1 MSIEVSPLRRRM
13 IDDMTIRNM
22 TPGTRTAV
30 LGGHVERCEDCA
42 HTRIAYNCCRYR
54 HRPSIARDRSPISAE
69 GWWSCLNQ
77 VYKLAQF
84 GRASPDVARSHQMT
98 IRKKIFLLAG
108 ILLAL
113 FGIVV
118 GVVATVQKLNSDQIS
133 NIAEYELPLT
143 RLVAELDVDTD
154 RYELGILRALR
165 LDPLN
170 PPELAA
176 AIAAKKE
183 VGDELRADVD
193 TATTLLAKA
202 IQDPGYRAAE
212 RVELARIE
220 GSFKYLTRNLEGF
233 LATGEQTMADLA
245 EGRREDA
252 RTASRQL
259 LNTYLSFGL
268 FLAACGVGLGIS
280 AVGSARVVGALRQL
294 VVRTRAIEA
303 GTDSEPLSVRTRDE
317 VGELALSFNRMVEEL
332 RTRERIKDTFG
343 KFVDPRIVTRLI
355 GSGAEQAER
364 RTLTVFFS
372 DIKGFSGISEQLTA
386 SAVVNLLNSYFGA
399 VAEIIHAHR
408 GFIDKY
414 IGDAVMAFWVSP
426 FSAGDDH
433 ASDACLAALAQQE
446 ALVRLRTQLPEITGM
461 RRNPPE
467 LGIRMGIATG
477 EAVVGTIGS
486 DSSRTYTVIGDT
498 VNLAS
503 RLESINKLY
512 GTSLILSEETYR
524 TAQHVIEARE
534 LDLVTVAGKTEP
546 VRIYEAIGRVGE
558 IAPERIALREM
569 FANGLAAYRRQDWDE
584 AQRCFES
591 CQLSDAEDEPSRL
604 FIHRIS
610 LLRSTPPP
618 AGWDGV
624 WHFRE
629 K

>member
-1 MSIEVSPLRRRM
+1 
-13 IDDMTIRNM
+13 
-22 TPGTRTAV
+22 
-30 LGGHVERCEDCA
+30 
-42 HTRIAYNCCRYR
+42 
-54 HRPSIARDRSPISAE
+54 
-69 GWWSCLNQ
+69 
-77 VYKLAQF
+77 
-84 GRASPDVARSHQMT
+84 MT

-108 ILLAL
+108 ILLGL
-113 FGIVV
+113 FGAVV
-118 GVVATVQKLNSDQIS
+118 GVLAVVQKLDSDQIS

-176 AIAAKKE
+176 AIAAKKQ
-183 VGDELRADVD
+183 VGDELRADAD
-193 TATTLLAKA
+193 AATALIAKA
-202 IQDPGYRAAE
+202 IEDTGYRAAE

-220 GSFKYLTRNLEGF
+220 GSFKYLTRSLEGF
-233 LATGEQTMADLA
+233 LAKGEQVMADLVD
-245 EGRREDA
+245 GRREDA
-252 RTASRQL
+252 RTASLGFAKYAQAFGPDLTEVRLNLAGLTDRATRDVLARQR

-268 FLAACGVGLGIS
+268 FLLACGIGLGVS
-280 AVGSARVVGALRQL
+280 AVGSARVIGGLRQL
-294 VVRTRAIEA
+294 AVRTRANEA
-303 GTDSEPLSVRTRDE
+303 GTVSEPLSILTRDE

-343 KFVDPRIVTRLI
+343 KFVDPRIVARLI

-386 SAVVNLLNSYFGA
+386 SAVVNLLNSYFGT
-399 VAEIIHAHR
+399 VAEVIHAHR
-408 GFIDKY
+408 GF

-446 ALVRLRTQLPEITGM
+446 AVVQLRAQLPEITGM
-461 RRNPPE
+461 RRDPPE
-467 LGIRMGIATG
+467 LAIRMGIATG
-477 EAVVGTIGS
+477 EALVGTIGS
-486 DSSRTYTVIGDT
+486 DSSRSYTVIGDT

-524 TAQHVIEARE
+524 MAQHVIEARE
-534 LDLVTVAGKTEP
+534 LDLITVAGKTEP
-546 VRIYEAIGRVGE
+546 VRIYEAMGRVGE
-558 IAPERIALREM
+558 IAPEQIQLREM
-569 FANGLAAYRRQDWDE
+569 YANGLAAYRRQDWDE

-591 CQLSDAEDEPSRL
+591 CQLGDAYDGPSRL
-604 FIHRIS
+604 FIERIS
-610 LLRSTPPP
+610 LLRSRPPP
-618 AGWDGV
+618 ADWDGV
-624 WHFRE
+624 WHFKE

>member
-1 MSIEVSPLRRRM
+1 
-13 IDDMTIRNM
+13 
-22 TPGTRTAV
+22 
-30 LGGHVERCEDCA
+30 
-42 HTRIAYNCCRYR
+42 
-54 HRPSIARDRSPISAE
+54 
-69 GWWSCLNQ
+69 
-77 VYKLAQF
+77 
-84 GRASPDVARSHQMT
+84 MT

-113 FGIVV
+113 FGAVV
-118 GVVATVQKLNSDQIS
+118 GVLTVIQKLDSDQIS

-170 PPELAA
+170 PPELAE
-176 AIAAKKE
+176 AIAAKKQ
-183 VGDELRADVD
+183 VGDELRADAD
-193 TATTLLAKA
+193 AATALIAKA
-202 IQDPGYRAAE
+202 IEDTGYRAAE

-220 GSFKYLTRNLEGF
+220 GSFKYLTRSLEGF
-233 LATGEQTMADLA
+233 LATGEQVMADLVD
-245 EGRREDA
+245 GRRENA
-252 RTASRQL
+252 RTASLGFAKYAQAFGPDLSEVRLNLAGLTDRATRNVLARQR

-268 FLAACGVGLGIS
+268 FLLACGIGLGVS
-280 AVGSARVVGALRQL
+280 AVGSTRVVGGLRQL
-294 VVRTRAIEA
+294 VVGTRAIEA
-303 GTDSEPLSVRTRDE
+303 GTVSEPLSILTRDE

-386 SAVVNLLNSYFGA
+386 SAVVNLLNSYFGT
-399 VAEIIHAHR
+399 VAEVIHAHR

-446 ALVRLRTQLPEITGM
+446 AVVQLRAQLPEITGM
-461 RRNPPE
+461 RRDPPE
-467 LGIRMGIATG
+467 LTIRMGIATG

-486 DSSRTYTVIGDT
+486 DSSRSYTVIGDT

-512 GTSLILSEETYR
+512 STSLILSEETYR
-524 TAQHVIEARE
+524 MAQNVIEARE
-534 LDLVTVAGKTEP
+534 LDLITVAGKTEP
-546 VRIYEAIGRVGE
+546 VRIYEAVARVGE
-558 IAPERIALREM
+558 IAPEQIQLRELY
-569 FANGLAAYRRQDWDE
+569 ANGLAAYRRQDWDE
-584 AQRCFES
+584 ARRCFES
-591 CQLSDAEDEPSRL
+591 CQLGDADDGPSRL
-604 FIHRIS
+604 FIERIS
-610 LLRSTPPP
+610 LLRSSPPP
-618 AGWDGV
+618 ADWDGV
-624 WHFRE
+624 WHFEE

>member
-1 MSIEVSPLRRRM
+1 
-13 IDDMTIRNM
+13 
-22 TPGTRTAV
+22 
-30 LGGHVERCEDCA
+30 
-42 HTRIAYNCCRYR
+42 
-54 HRPSIARDRSPISAE
+54 
-69 GWWSCLNQ
+69 
-77 VYKLAQF
+77 
-84 GRASPDVARSHQMT
+84 MT

-113 FGIVV
+113 FGAVV
-118 GVVATVQKLNSDQIS
+118 GVLTVVQKLDSDQIS

-170 PPELAA
+170 PPELAE
-176 AIAAKKE
+176 AIAAKKQ
-183 VGDELRADVD
+183 VGDELRADAD
-193 TATTLLAKA
+193 AATALIAKA
-202 IQDPGYRAAE
+202 IEDTGYRAAE

-220 GSFKYLTRNLEGF
+220 GSFKYLTRSLEGF
-233 LATGEQTMADLA
+233 LATGEQVMADLVD
-245 EGRREDA
+245 GRREDA
-252 RTASRQL
+252 RMASLGFAKYAQAFGPDLSEVRLNLAGLTDRATRNVLARQR

-268 FLAACGVGLGIS
+268 FLLACGIGLGVS
-280 AVGSARVVGALRQL
+280 AVGSTRVVGGLRQL
-294 VVRTRAIEA
+294 VVGTRAIEA
-303 GTDSEPLSVRTRDE
+303 GTVSEPLSILTRDE

-364 RTLTVFFS
+364 RTLTIFFS

-386 SAVVNLLNSYFGA
+386 SAVVNLLNSYFGT
-399 VAEIIHAHR
+399 VAEVIHAHR

-446 ALVRLRTQLPEITGM
+446 AVVQLRAQLPEITGI
-461 RRNPPE
+461 RRDPPE
-467 LGIRMGIATG
+467 LAIRMGIATG

-486 DSSRTYTVIGDT
+486 DSSRSYTVIGDT

-512 GTSLILSEETYR
+512 STSLILSEETYR
-524 TAQHVIEARE
+524 MAQHVIEARE
-534 LDLVTVAGKTEP
+534 LDLITVAGKTEP
-546 VRIYEAIGRVGE
+546 VRIYEAMGRVDE
-558 IAPERIALREM
+558 IAPEQIQLREM
-569 FANGLAAYRRQDWDE
+569 YANGLAAYRRQDWDE
-584 AQRCFES
+584 AQRYFES
-591 CQLSDAEDEPSRL
+591 CQLGDTDDGPSRL
-604 FIHRIS
+604 FIERIS
-610 LLRSTPPP
+610 LLRSSPPP
-618 AGWDGV
+618 ADWDGV
-624 WHFRE
+624 WDLRPTS
-629 K
+629 

>member
-1 MSIEVSPLRRRM
+1 
-13 IDDMTIRNM
+13 
-22 TPGTRTAV
+22 
-30 LGGHVERCEDCA
+30 
-42 HTRIAYNCCRYR
+42 
-54 HRPSIARDRSPISAE
+54 
-69 GWWSCLNQ
+69 
-77 VYKLAQF
+77 
-84 GRASPDVARSHQMT
+84 MT

-113 FGIVV
+113 FGAVV
-118 GVVATVQKLNSDQIS
+118 GVLAVVQKLDSDQIS
-133 NIAEYELPLT
+133 NIAEYELPLA

-170 PPELAA
+170 SAELAA
-176 AIAAKKE
+176 AIAAKKQ
-183 VGDELRADVD
+183 VGDELRADAD
-193 TATTLLAKA
+193 AATALIAKA
-202 IQDPGYRAAE
+202 IQDTGYRAAE

-220 GSFKYLTRNLEGF
+220 GSFKYLTRSLEGF
-233 LATGEQTMADLA
+233 LATGEQVMADLVD
-245 EGRREDA
+245 GRREDA
-252 RTASRQL
+252 RTASLGFAKYAQAFGPDLSEVRLNLARLTDQATRNVLARQR

-268 FLAACGVGLGIS
+268 FLLACGIGLGVS
-280 AVGSARVVGALRQL
+280 AVGSARVVGGLRQL

-303 GTDSEPLSVRTRDE
+303 GSVSEPLSILTRDE

-355 GSGAEQAER
+355 GSGADQAER
-364 RTLTVFFS
+364 RTLTIFFS

-386 SAVVNLLNSYFGA
+386 SAVVNLLNSYFGT
-399 VAEIIHAHR
+399 VAEVIHAHR

-446 ALVRLRTQLPEITGM
+446 AVVQLRAQLPEITGM
-461 RRNPPE
+461 RRDPPE
-467 LGIRMGIATG
+467 LAIRMGIATG

-486 DSSRTYTVIGDT
+486 DSSRSYTVIGDT

-512 GTSLILSEETYR
+512 GTSLIVSEETYR
-524 TAQHVIEARE
+524 MAQHIIEARE
-534 LDLVTVAGKTEP
+534 LDLITVAGKTEP
-546 VRIYEAIGRVGE
+546 VRIYEAMGRVGE
-558 IAPERIALREM
+558 IAPEQNQLCEM
-569 FANGLAAYRRQDWDE
+569 YANGLAAYRRQDWDE

-591 CQLSDAEDEPSRL
+591 CQLGDADDGPSRL
-604 FIHRIS
+604 FIERIS
-610 LLRSTPPP
+610 LLRSSPPP
-618 AGWDGV
+618 ADWDRV
-624 WHFRE
+624 WHFEE

>member
-1 MSIEVSPLRRRM
+1 
-13 IDDMTIRNM
+13 
-22 TPGTRTAV
+22 
-30 LGGHVERCEDCA
+30 
-42 HTRIAYNCCRYR
+42 
-54 HRPSIARDRSPISAE
+54 
-69 GWWSCLNQ
+69 
-77 VYKLAQF
+77 
-84 GRASPDVARSHQMT
+84 MT

-113 FGIVV
+113 FGAVV
-118 GVVATVQKLNSDQIS
+118 GVLAIVQKLDSDQIS
-133 NIAEYELPLT
+133 NIAEYELPLA

-176 AIAAKKE
+176 AIAAKKQ
-183 VGDELRADVD
+183 VGDELRADANAA
-193 TATTLLAKA
+193 TALIAKA
-202 IQDPGYRAAE
+202 IHDTGYRAAE

-220 GSFKYLTRNLEGF
+220 GSFKYLTRGLEGF
-233 LATGEQTMADLA
+233 LATGEQVMADLVD
-245 EGRREDA
+245 GRHEDA
-252 RTASRQL
+252 RTASLGFTKYAQAFGPDLSEVRLNLAGLTDRATRDVLARQR

-268 FLAACGVGLGIS
+268 FLLACGIGLGVS
-280 AVGSARVVGALRQL
+280 AVGSARVIGGLRQL

-303 GTDSEPLSVRTRDE
+303 GTVSEPLSILTRDE

-386 SAVVNLLNSYFGA
+386 SAVVNLLNSYFGT
-399 VAEIIHAHR
+399 VAEVIHAHR

-446 ALVRLRTQLPEITGM
+446 AITLLRAQLSEITGM
-461 RRNPPE
+461 RRDPPE
-467 LGIRMGIATG
+467 LAIRMGIATG

-486 DSSRTYTVIGDT
+486 DSSRSYTVIGDT

-503 RLESINKLY
+503 RLESINKIY
-512 GTSLILSEETYR
+512 STSLILSEETYR
-524 TAQHVIEARE
+524 MAQQIIEARE
-534 LDLVTVAGKTEP
+534 LDLITVAGKTEP
-546 VRIYEAIGRVGE
+546 VRIYEAMAVE
-558 IAPERIALREM
+558 
-569 FANGLAAYRRQDWDE
+569 ANR
-584 AQRCFES
+584 FS
-591 CQLSDAEDEPSRL
+591 
-604 FIHRIS
+604 S
-610 LLRSTPPP
+610 LILMPPP
-618 AGWDGV
+618 ALRTEIGRKSAPSLEHMLSLATKFDVSKDAMARAYAEYHSETIASWWSATARWSATTATRSAFPISRRSAAGPYP
-624 WHFRE
+624 RGRCSIARGCR
-629 K
+629 

>member
-1 MSIEVSPLRRRM
+1 
-13 IDDMTIRNM
+13 
-22 TPGTRTAV
+22 
-30 LGGHVERCEDCA
+30 
-42 HTRIAYNCCRYR
+42 
-54 HRPSIARDRSPISAE
+54 
-69 GWWSCLNQ
+69 
-77 VYKLAQF
+77 
-84 GRASPDVARSHQMT
+84 MT

-113 FGIVV
+113 FGAVV
-118 GVVATVQKLNSDQIS
+118 GVLAIVQKLDSDQIS
-133 NIAEYELPLT
+133 NIVEYELPLT

-183 VGDELRADVD
+183 VGDELRADAD
-193 TATTLLAKA
+193 TATALIAKA
-202 IQDPGYRAAE
+202 IKDRGYGTSE

-220 GSFKYLTRNLEGF
+220 GAFKYLIRSLEGF
-233 LATGEQTMADLA
+233 LATGEQVMAALVD
-245 EGRREDA
+245 GRREDA
-252 RTASRQL
+252 RTASLGFAKYAQAFGPDLSEVRLNLAGLTDRATRDVLARQR

-268 FLAACGVGLGIS
+268 FLLACGIGLGVS
-280 AVGSARVVGALRQL
+280 AVGSARVVGGLRQL

-303 GTDSEPLSVRTRDE
+303 GSVSEPLSILTRDE

-343 KFVDPRIVTRLI
+343 KFVDPRIVSRLI

-364 RTLTVFFS
+364 RTLTIFFS
-372 DIKGFSGISEQLTA
+372 DIKDFSGISEQLTA
-386 SAVVNLLNSYFGA
+386 SAVVNLLNSYFGT
-399 VAEIIHAHR
+399 VAEVIHAHR

-446 ALVRLRTQLPEITGM
+446 AVIQLRAQLPEITGM

-467 LGIRMGIATG
+467 LAIRMGIATG

-486 DSSRTYTVIGDT
+486 DSSRSYTVIGDT

-534 LDLVTVAGKTEP
+534 LDLITVAGKTEP
-546 VRIYEAIGRVGE
+546 VRIYEAMGRAGE
-558 IAPERIALREM
+558 IAPEQIQLREM
-569 FANGLAAYRRQDWDE
+569 YANGLAAYRRQHWDE

-591 CQLSDAEDEPSRL
+591 CQLGDAQDGPSRL
-604 FIHRIS
+604 FIERIS
-610 LLRSTPPP
+610 LLRSSPPP
-618 AGWDGV
+618 ADWDGV
-624 WHFRE
+624 WHFKE

>member
-1 MSIEVSPLRRRM
+1 
-13 IDDMTIRNM
+13 
-22 TPGTRTAV
+22 
-30 LGGHVERCEDCA
+30 
-42 HTRIAYNCCRYR
+42 
-54 HRPSIARDRSPISAE
+54 
-69 GWWSCLNQ
+69 
-77 VYKLAQF
+77 
-84 GRASPDVARSHQMT
+84 MT

-108 ILLAL
+108 ILLLL
-113 FGIVV
+113 FGAVV
-118 GVVATVQKLNSDQIS
+118 GILAVVQKLDSDQIN

-170 PPELAA
+170 APELALVV
-176 AIAAKKE
+176 AAKKQ
-183 VGDELRADVD
+183 VGEELRADAN
-193 TATTLLAKA
+193 TATALISKA
-202 IQDPGYRAAE
+202 VQSPAYRAAE

-220 GSFKYLTRNLEGF
+220 GAFKYLTRSLEGF
-233 LATGEQTMADLA
+233 LATGDQTMAALID
-245 EGRREDA
+245 GRREDA
-252 RTASRQL
+252 RTSSLGFAKYAQTFGPDLSEVRLNLAGLTDRATRNVLARQR

-268 FLAACGVGLGIS
+268 FLAACGIGVGIS
-280 AVGSARVVGALRQL
+280 AVGSARVVGGLRQL

-303 GTDSEPLSVRTRDE
+303 GTVSEPLSILTRDE

-355 GSGAEQAER
+355 GSGAEQPER
-364 RTLTVFFS
+364 RTLTIFFS

-386 SAVVNLLNSYFGA
+386 GAIVKLLNSYFGT
-399 VAEIIHAHR
+399 VSDVIHAHR

-446 ALVRLRTQLPEITGM
+446 AILLLRARLPEITGM
-461 RRNPPE
+461 RRNPPQ
-467 LGIRMGIATG
+467 LTIRMGIATG

-486 DSSRTYTVIGDT
+486 DSSRSYTVIGDT

-503 RLESINKLY
+503 RLEGINKLY
-512 GTSLILSEETYR
+512 GTSLILGEETYR
-524 TAQHVIEARE
+524 MARHVIETRE
-534 LDLVTVAGKTEP
+534 LDLITVAGKTEP
-546 VRIYEAIGRVGE
+546 VRIYEAMGRVNE
-558 IAPERIALREM
+558 IASERIELREM
-569 FANGLAAYRRQDWDE
+569 YANGLAAYRRQDWDG
-584 AQRCFES
+584 AQRCFEG
-591 CQLSDAEDEPSRL
+591 CQFLDAEDGPSRL
-604 FIHRIS
+604 FINRVS

-618 AGWDGV
+618 ADWDGV
-624 WHFRE
+624 WHIME

>member
-1 MSIEVSPLRRRM
+1 
-13 IDDMTIRNM
+13 
-22 TPGTRTAV
+22 
-30 LGGHVERCEDCA
+30 
-42 HTRIAYNCCRYR
+42 
-54 HRPSIARDRSPISAE
+54 
-69 GWWSCLNQ
+69 
-77 VYKLAQF
+77 
-84 GRASPDVARSHQMT
+84 MT

-113 FGIVV
+113 FGVVV
-118 GVVATVQKLNSDQIS
+118 GVLAIVQKLDSDQIS
-133 NIAEYELPLT
+133 NISEYELPLT

-154 RYELGILRALR
+154 RYELDILRALR

-183 VGDELRADVD
+183 VSDELRADAD
-193 TATTLLAKA
+193 KATALLAKA

-220 GSFKYLTRNLEGF
+220 GSFKYLIRNLEGF
-233 LATGEQTMADLA
+233 LATGEQTMAALV

-252 RTASRQL
+252 RTASLGFVKYAQAFGPDLSDVRRNLAGLTDRATRNVLARQR
-259 LNTYLSFGL
+259 LNSYLSFGL
-268 FLAACGVGLGIS
+268 FVAACGIGLGIS

-294 VVRTRAIEA
+294 VVRTRAIETGA
-303 GTDSEPLSVRTRDE
+303 DSEPLSILTRDE

-364 RTLTVFFS
+364 RTLTIFFS

-386 SAVVNLLNSYFGA
+386 SAVVNLLNSYFGT

-446 ALVRLRTQLPEITGM
+446 AIVLLRVQLPEITGM

-467 LGIRMGIATG
+467 LAIRMGIATG

-486 DSSRTYTVIGDT
+486 DSSRSYTVIGDT

-524 TAQHVIEARE
+524 MAQQVIEARE
-534 LDLVTVAGKTEP
+534 LDLITVAGKTEP
-546 VRIYEAIGRVGE
+546 VRIYEAMGRVGE
-558 IAPERIALREM
+558 IAPERVQLREM
-569 FANGLAAYRRQDWDE
+569 YANGLAAYRRQDWDE

-591 CQLSDAEDEPSRL
+591 CQIGFAEDGPSRL
-604 FIHRIS
+604 FVDRVS
-610 LLRSTPPP
+610 LLRSNPPP
-618 AGWDGV
+618 GDWDGV
-624 WHFRE
+624 WHFDE